1 MSKPITWRNVN
12 GPDLRSGAAILGQAQ
27 QSFDKA
33 FSGAQGVISDWQG
46 IQEGNQE
53 NQVRLNTEDFLNTI
67 NRRFQDPAALEQA
80 QQSGELDALRQQFGQ
95 YGLDTAQT
103 NVAAIDSLVG
113 ERRTQRQADQEYSD
127 FETRLGNRDSQNL
140 HAQYLADGEYEK
152 AAALEESEDFL
163 NKGELAQRR
172 MAAQQ
177 DAVDRGWTLEQRN
190 NSRQDRAEQ
199 QRQKQILEQGRGLAT
214 QKFLEIQEQGL
225 NPTQGRNQLFEE
237 LMGIPGMTLADATGI
252 VGNMDNADFLTGQLS
267 KRDQTELDK
276 GLAKI
281 DETLAKNEFTQ
292 WETSDESPADAA
304 NRVVKGAQAKI
315 DDGWNQ
321 EEIHDFALTAM
332 TDGFDLGTGEKIP
345 LPPAAVEFIINHP
358 DVGALWNGDPDDH
371 VRRLITNNTY
381 WRNKLAES
389 AQGKID
395 KQTYQ
400 TEYLKN
406 TLGNAAQ
413 VQAMDDRRKDGD
425 TVGWFLESIKNRGQ

>member
-1 MSKPITWRNVN
+1 MNKPITWRNVN

-113 ERRTQRQADQEYSD
+113 ERRTQRQADQEYAD
-127 FETRLGNRDSQNL
+127 FETQLGNRSVRDA
-140 HAQYLADGEYEK
+140 HDVAIAEGRFDD
-152 AAALEESEDFL
+152 AAKIRAENDFL
-163 NKGELAQRR
+163 NEGAMAQAQTSAQRSEEELN
-172 MAAQQ
+172 
-177 DAVDRGWTLEQRN
+177 WTREQRN

-267 KRDQTELDK
+267 KRDQTELNK
-276 GLAKI
+276 GLAEI
-281 DETLAKNEFTQ
+281 DKDLAKNEFTQ
-292 WETSDESPADAA
+292 WEASDESPADAA
-304 NRVVKGAQAKI
+304 NRVVKSAQAKI
-315 DDGWNQ
+315 DDGWDQ
-321 EEIHDFALTAM
+321 EEIHDFALVAM
-332 TDGFDLGTGEKIP
+332 TEGFDLGTGEKQP
-345 LPPAAVEFIINHP
+345 LPPAAVEFLINHP
-358 DVGALWNGDPDDH
+358 DVGALFNGNPEAH
-371 VRRLITNNTY
+371 VQRLIIKNPY
-381 WRNKLAES
+381 WKKKLNES

-395 KQTYQ
+395 KKTYQ

-406 TLGNAAQ
+406 TLGNASQ
-413 VQAMDDRRKDGD
+413 VQAMDDRRKDAD
-425 TVGWFLESIKNRGQ
+425 TVGWFLESIKSREQ